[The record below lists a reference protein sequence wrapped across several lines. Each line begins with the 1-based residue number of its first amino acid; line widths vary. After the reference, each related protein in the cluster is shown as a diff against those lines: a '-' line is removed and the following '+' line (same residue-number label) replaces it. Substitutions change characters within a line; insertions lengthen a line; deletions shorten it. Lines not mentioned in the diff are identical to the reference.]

1 MDTEFP
7 GIVCRPICAFRS
19 LAEYNYATLK
29 ANVDVLHLIQLGLT
43 FSGPRGELPALG
55 AGRRRYVLQ
64 FNFREFD
71 DACDIFA
78 SDSIHLLRRGS
89 IDIRRNAERGWGGQ
103 RGSWFAG
110 TPTPSNPLPL
120 RFSCA
125 DGSATNCDCSMAS
138 DGLMTK

>member
-7 GIVCRPICAFRS
+7 GIVCRPIGAFRS

-43 FSGPRGELPALG
+43 FSDPRGELPALG

-71 DACDIFA
+71 DACN
-78 SDSIHLLRRGS
+78 IHLLRR
-89 IDIRRNAERGWGGQ
+89 
-103 RGSWFAG
+103 
-110 TPTPSNPLPL
+110 TPSI
-120 RFSCA
+120 FSVAAASTSAAMPSA
-125 DGSATNCDCSMAS
+125 DGAGKGAPGSQVLYVSAVLMGVRRIVIAPWPATAS
-138 DGLMTK
+138 